1 MIKQSP
7 FVYIALMKNI
17 ELHSAVVGTNI
28 TVPVIGG
35 GRRKYVNFDN
45 AASTPPLKDVWR
57 SLQKFKDYYSSV
69 HRGTGYKSVVSTRAY
84 DNAHSKAL
92 KFMGADPE
100 HFTAIFV
107 KNSTDGINKLARR
120 LPLKSGDIVLSSLM
134 EHHSNDLPWRAVA
147 RTEYIEID
155 NTGFLDMDDLCRKLA
170 KFGKKVK
177 LVTVS
182 GASNVTGIIPPIR
195 EIARLSHGA
204 GAEFLLDAAQLAPHR
219 RIRMGKPGDDD
230 SIDYLVFSA
239 HKMYAPFGSGVLIG
253 PKDVFKKGDPDSVG
267 GGTVNYVTLS
277 EVRWAHLPDKEE
289 AGSPNVPGAVAL
301 SSAIDFFDSVGFPKI
316 ASHEKDLTRYALKRF
331 SEYPEI
337 RLYGPADWTPGS
349 DRVGAISFN
358 IEGLYHAETAAI
370 LSYEGAVAVRN
381 GCFCAHP
388 YIQRLLS
395 IPDEE
400 AAEYRDLIAAGDRSR
415 VPGMV
420 RISFGLYNTR
430 SEIDR
435 FFDIIDIMIAR
446 KYKGKYNLDKHS
458 GEVYPEGFGF
468 HEIPRF

>member
-1 MIKQSP
+1 
-7 FVYIALMKNI
+7 MKNI
-17 ELHSAVVGTNI
+17 DLRSAVVGAEMR
-28 TVPVIGG
+28 VPVIGG
-35 GRRKYVNFDN
+35 GRRKYINFDN
-45 AASTPPLKDVWR
+45 AASTPPLKSVWR
-57 SLQKFKDYYSSV
+57 TLQRFKDYYSSV
-69 HRGTGYKSVVSTRAY
+69 HRGTGYKSIVSTRAY
-84 DNAHSKAL
+84 DNAHLKAL
-92 KFMGADPE
+92 KFVGADPE
-100 HFTAIFV
+100 YFTAIFV

-120 LPLKSGDIVLSSLM
+120 LPLKPGDIVLSSLM

-155 NTGFLDMDDLCRKLA
+155 DWGFLDMDDLRRKVA

-195 EIARLSHGA
+195 EIARLAHEV

-219 RIRMGKPGDDD
+219 RIRMGKPGGDD

-239 HKMYAPFGSGVLIG
+239 HKMYAPFGSGLLIG

-301 SSAIDFFDSVGFPKI
+301 SSAIDFLESVGFSKI
-316 ASHEKDLTRYALKRF
+316 ASHEKDLTRYVLKRF
-331 SEYPEI
+331 SEYPQI
-337 RLYGPADWTPGS
+337 RLYGPRKWVPSG

-358 IEGLYHAETAAI
+358 IDGFYHAETAAI
-370 LSYEGAVAVRN
+370 LSYEGAIAVRN

-388 YIQRLLS
+388 YIQRLLE
-395 IPDEE
+395 IPDRE
-400 AAEYRDLIAAGDRSR
+400 ATVYRDQIASGDRSR

-430 SEIDR
+430 REIDR
-435 FFDIIDIMIAR
+435 FFDIVDIMIAG
-446 KYKGKYNLDKHS
+446 KYKGKYVLDKHS
-458 GEVYPEGFGF
+458 GEVCPAGFGF
-468 HEIPRF
+468 HEAPIF